1 MRPHLGR
8 ALRFGLGWLAL
19 LCVVAGGEARGALQD
34 ATAGPQEETG
44 ARQILPFFP
53 DARAKAKTDVR
64 PVYRAAARRRHSGSR
79 AKYEKPPKRPA
90 AGGSAGVK
98 SGRRRRPKP
107 VAQTAAL
114 DAAQKLG
121 VTIWKL
127 RPASLFADPL
137 QPDCGEGTRS
147 LGQPT
152 MVTPPTRVSAS
163 TLFRTGDRV
172 RLGIETVRA
181 GYLYVLNREVYADR
195 TLGPVSLIFPTRRM
209 RGGQNFV
216 APGRPVEFPDL
227 CDRPNYI
234 EFLPPSRARR
244 PVAEQ
249 LVLVVADRP
258 LTDLP
263 VPADS
268 VRIPEEFLRLL
279 EARWAGPSEELELED
294 GEGQAYTSVELN
306 AAFEIS
312 REGAGAG
319 GRALVHA
326 APQPQT
332 VFAVN
337 APRPDGVLVTLL
349 LWYE

>member
-1 MRPHLGR
+1 MRPNLGR
-8 ALRFGLGWLAL
+8 TLRLGLGWLVL
-19 LCVVAGGEARGALQD
+19 VCVVADGGALGALQD
-34 ATAGPQEETG
+34 AAAEPQEEVGT
-44 ARQILPFFP
+44 RQILPFFP
-53 DARAKAKTDVR
+53 DARAKGKSDVR

-79 AKYEKPPKRPA
+79 AKYEKPSKRPA
-90 AGGSAGVK
+90 SAKVK
-98 SGRRRRPKP
+98 SGKRPHVKP
-107 VAQTAAL
+107 APQTASL

-127 RPASLFADPL
+127 RPSALFADPL
-137 QPDCGEGTRS
+137 QPGCGEGTRA
-147 LGQPT
+147 LGQPK
-152 MVTPPTRVSAS
+152 MVTPPTRVSAN

-172 RLGIETVRA
+172 RLGIESVRA
-181 GYLYVLNREVYADR
+181 GYLYVLNREVYADQM
-195 TLGPVSLIFPTRRM
+195 LGPVNLLFPTRRM
-209 RGGQNFV
+209 RGGQHYV

-234 EFLPPSRARR
+234 EFLPPAGGRR

-249 LVLVVADRP
+249 LILLVTDRP

-263 VPADS
+263 IPADAVS
-268 VRIPEEFLRLL
+268 IPEALLQLL

-294 GEGQAYTSVELN
+294 GEGQDYTSVELN

-312 REGAGAG
+312 REGAGVG
-319 GRALVHA
+319 SRALVHA

-337 APRPDGVLVTLL
+337 APRRDGVLVTLL